1 VKNYYMIILVVV
13 IIIISITFLNYN
25 NIIFGD
31 DRLVKSTTYNTDLKY
46 TELNEVYNNSFYE
59 NADNF
64 IIDLN
69 IRKNY
74 LKNQNIDRC
83 LMERIHVHVVKQGET
98 LWSIAHDHN
107 VNIDTLI
114 GANNIDNM
122 NRIKPGDSLL
132 ILPVKGILYK
142 IGPGQNI
149 ESIAE
154 NFNINSDLIRNANN
168 ISKNK
173 KAEIGRLVLIPSVK
187 PEFGYQDRLE
197 KMLIA
202 PANSRISSYYGM
214 RWGRMHEGVDYAV
227 NTGTSI
233 KAAGAGRV
241 VFSGWSNGYGKTIII
256 EHRKGLR
263 TLYAHN
269 SQLLVRTG
277 EWVKRN
283 EVICYSGN
291 TGNSTGPHLHFEVQI
306 NSRAV
311 NPLNY
316 LR

>member
-1 VKNYYMIILVVV
+1 MKRKLLFAVLIFIILGVTTLNYTN
-13 IIIISITFLNYN
+13 IISGNEKILKTKAY
-25 NIIFGD
+25 D
-31 DRLVKSTTYNTDLKY
+31 TELKY
-46 TELNEVYNNSFYE
+46 TKINEIYNE
-59 NADNF
+59 NHYTNEDDF
-64 IIDLN
+64 ILD
-69 IRKNY
+69 IRIRNQY
-74 LKNQNIDRC
+74 LRKQNLDPC
-83 LMERIHVHVVKQGET
+83 LMEQIEFHVVKYGET
-98 LWSIAHDHN
+98 LWSIAQDHN
-107 VNIDTLI
+107 INIDTLI

-142 IGPGQNI
+142 IGPGQSLN
-149 ESIAE
+149 SIAE
-154 NFNINSDLIRNANN
+154 DFNINSSLIKDANN
-168 ISKNK
+168 ITRGQKVNT
-173 KAEIGRLVLIPSVK
+173 GRLILIPNVK

-202 PANSRISSYYGM
+202 PLNARISSYYGI

-227 NTGTSI
+227 NIGTPI
-233 KAAGAGRV
+233 RAAGAGRV
-241 VFSGWSNGYGKTIII
+241 EFSGWSNGYGKVVII
-256 EHRKGLR
+256 EHRKGLK

-269 SQLLVRTG
+269 SKLLVRVG
-277 EWVKRN
+277 EWVERN
-283 EVICYSGN
+283 EVICKSGN

>member
-1 VKNYYMIILVVV
+1 MNKKYLLILLIIILVNV
-13 IIIISITFLNYN
+13 IFLNFN
-25 NIIFGD
+25 NIILSNERIVVSD
-31 DRLVKSTTYNTDLKY
+31 TYNTELKY
-46 TELNEVYNNSFYE
+46 TRVNEIYNNNFYE
-59 NADNF
+59 NKKDF
-64 IIDLN
+64 IYN
-69 IRKNY
+69 IKIRYNY
-74 LKNQNIDRC
+74 LDYQNLDSC
-83 LMERIHVHVVKQGET
+83 LMEKIHFHIVEYGET
-98 LWSIAHDHN
+98 LWSIAQKHN

-132 ILPVKGILYK
+132 ILPVTGILYK
-142 IGPGQNI
+142 VGPGQ
-149 ESIAE
+149 SI
-154 NFNINSDLIRNANN
+154 NSISNDFNIDSSIIRDANN
-168 ISKNK
+168 ISPGQKVST
-173 KAEIGRLVLIPSVK
+173 GRLILIPGVK

-202 PANSRISSYYGM
+202 PVNSRISSYYGM

-227 NTGTSI
+227 NIGTPI
-233 KAAGAGRV
+233 RAAGAGRV
-241 VFSGWSNGYGKTIII
+241 QFSGWSNGYGKVVII
-256 EHRKGLR
+256 EHRKGLK

-269 SQLLVRTG
+269 SKLLVRVG
-277 EWVKRN
+277 EWVERN
-283 EVICYSGN
+283 EVISKSGN

>member
-1 VKNYYMIILVVV
+1 MDKKYLFILLIIILVNV
-13 IIIISITFLNYN
+13 IFLNFN
-25 NIIFGD
+25 NIIFSNERIVASD
-31 DRLVKSTTYNTDLKY
+31 TYNTELKY
-46 TELNEVYNNSFYE
+46 TRVNEIYNNNYYE
-59 NADNF
+59 NKDDF
-64 IIDLN
+64 IYN
-69 IRKNY
+69 IKIRYNY
-74 LKNQNIDRC
+74 LDYQNLDSC
-83 LMERIHVHVVKQGET
+83 LMEEIEFHMVEYGET
-98 LWSIAHDHN
+98 LWSIAQKHN

-132 ILPVKGILYK
+132 ILPVKGLLYK

-154 NFNINSDLIRNANN
+154 NFNIESSVIREANN
-168 ISKNK
+168 IGPREKVNVD
-173 KAEIGRLVLIPSVK
+173 RLVLIPGVK
-187 PEFGYQDRLE
+187 PEFGYKDRLE
-197 KMLIA
+197 KMLVA
-202 PANSRISSYYGM
+202 PINGRISSYYGK
-214 RWGRMHEGVDYAV
+214 RWGRIHEGIDYAV

-233 KAAGAGRV
+233 RAAGAGRV
-241 VFSGWSNGYGKTIII
+241 VYSGWSNGYGYTVII

-269 SQLLVRTG
+269 SKLLVHSG
-277 EWVKRN
+277 EWVERN
-283 EVICYSGN
+283 EIISKSGN
-291 TGNSTGPHLHFEVQI
+291 TGNSTGPHLHFEVRI

>member
-1 VKNYYMIILVVV
+1 MNKRTFFTLLIIT
-13 IIIISITFLNYN
+13 IISITFINYT
-25 NIIFGD
+25 NIIFGID
-31 DRLVKSTTYNTDLKY
+31 STRKTNTYNTELKY
-46 TELNEVYNNSFYE
+46 TKINQKYNGHVY
-59 NADNF
+59 DNRDEF
-64 IIDLN
+64 ITEIK

-74 LKNQNIDRC
+74 LEKQKLSPC
-83 LMERIHVHVVKQGET
+83 LMEQIEFHTVQYGET
-98 LWSIAHDHN
+98 LWSIAQKHGI
-107 VNIDTLI
+107 NIDTLI

-142 IGPGQNI
+142 IGPGQDIDSIANNFNI
-149 ESIAE
+149 ESSI
-154 NFNINSDLIRNANN
+154 IKSSNN
-168 ISKNK
+168 VKRGEKVST
-173 KAEIGRLVLIPSVK
+173 GRLLLIPGVK
-187 PEFGYQDRLE
+187 PEFGYKDRLE

-202 PANSRISSYYGM
+202 PVNARISSYYGR
-214 RWGRMHEGVDYAV
+214 RWGRMHEGVDYAI
-227 NTGTSI
+227 NIGTLI
-233 KAAGAGRV
+233 RAAGSGRV
-241 VFSGWSNGYGKTIII
+241 VFSGWAGGYGKTVII

-269 SQLLVRTG
+269 SSLLVRVG
-277 EWVKRN
+277 EFVERN
-283 EVICYSGN
+283 EVISKSGN

>member
-1 VKNYYMIILVVV
+1 
-13 IIIISITFLNYN
+13 
-25 NIIFGD
+25 
-31 DRLVKSTTYNTDLKY
+31 
-46 TELNEVYNNSFYE
+46 
-59 NADNF
+59 
-64 IIDLN
+64 
-69 IRKNY
+69 
-74 LKNQNIDRC
+74 
-83 LMERIHVHVVKQGET
+83 MEKIEFHMVEYGET
-98 LWSIAHDHN
+98 LWSIAQKHN

-132 ILPVKGILYK
+132 ILPVKGLLYK

-154 NFNINSDLIRNANN
+154 NFNIDSSVIREANN
-168 ISKNK
+168 ISPREKVNVD
-173 KAEIGRLVLIPSVK
+173 RLVLIPGVK
-187 PEFGYQDRLE
+187 PEFGYKDRLE
-197 KMLIA
+197 KMLVA
-202 PANSRISSYYGM
+202 PINGRISSYYGK
-214 RWGRMHEGVDYAV
+214 RWGRIHEGVDYAV

-233 KAAGAGRV
+233 RAAGAGRV
-241 VFSGWSNGYGKTIII
+241 VYSGWSNGYGYTVII

-269 SQLLVRTG
+269 SKLLVHSG
-277 EWVKRN
+277 EWVERN
-283 EVICYSGN
+283 EIISKSGN
-291 TGNSTGPHLHFEVQI
+291 TGNSTGPHLHFEVRI